1 MQNIVN
7 YKGINIKRDLYPIIK
22 YIEDVEKYREELGR
36 LSSSWDI
43 LALLGQ
49 LGDINIDIGKT
60 KENFLNLTS
69 TLLNHL
75 SEQQIDK
82 VRREMNFKSQVA
94 IDIVIRNLFERTA
107 DIGFLA
113 TDDDIRN
120 FVKKY
125 VSKFNDESVILR
137 EEIQKR
143 FKEYVAKYSVY
154 FDIVLSDTK
163 GNILVR
169 LMIILKLKKLNQILF
184 KKF

>member
-49 LGDINIDIGKT
+49 LGDINIDIGRT

-75 SEQQIDK
+75 SEQQI
-82 VRREMNFKSQVA
+82 
-94 IDIVIRNLFERTA
+94 
-107 DIGFLA
+107 G
-113 TDDDIRN
+113 
-120 FVKKY
+120 
-125 VSKFNDESVILR
+125 
-137 EEIQKR
+137 
-143 FKEYVAKYSVY
+143 
-154 FDIVLSDTK
+154 
-163 GNILVR
+163 
-169 LMIILKLKKLNQILF
+169 LN
-184 KKF
+184 